1 MKRKIMMSAFAAGMT
16 SLMSFSVLAMPNG
29 TENYITREQ
38 AEAIALQ
45 HAGLKELEVK
55 FVKGSLSYD
64 DGKAEYEIEFWKDH
78 KEYDYE
84 IDAVT
89 GNILSYDYDIES
101 YVIPGSQNGS
111 GKQST
116 SSKDTG
122 SYITDAQAKATALQH
137 AGFQESDVQF
147 VNGYLS
153 KDDGRAE
160 YEIEFKDTGSYITDA
175 QAKATALQHAGFQ
188 ESDVQFVNGYL
199 SKDDGRAEYEIEFWK
214 DNREYDYEIDAVT
227 GEILGYDY
235 DIESYAIPD
244 TQTVSGN
251 ESNASKETGY
261 LTESQAKAIA
271 LQHAKLDESSVQAV
285 RCGFDYDDGRAEYEI
300 EFRQGRMEYEY
311 TIDAVTGK
319 ILEYDMDYDD

>member
-55 FVKGSLSYD
+55 FVKGSISYD

-116 SSKDTG
+116 SS
-122 SYITDAQAKATALQH
+122 
-137 AGFQESDVQF
+137 
-147 VNGYLS
+147 
-153 KDDGRAE
+153 
-160 YEIEFKDTGSYITDA
+160 KDTGSYITDA

>member
-160 YEIEFKDTGSYITDA
+160 YEIEF
-175 QAKATALQHAGFQ
+175 
-188 ESDVQFVNGYL
+188 
-199 SKDDGRAEYEIEFWK
+199 WK

>member
-101 YVIPGSQNGS
+101 YVIPGLQNGS

-122 SYITDAQAKATALQH
+122 SC
-137 AGFQESDVQF
+137 
-147 VNGYLS
+147 
-153 KDDGRAE
+153 
-160 YEIEFKDTGSYITDA
+160 ITDA

-311 TIDAVTGK
+311 TIDALTGNV
-319 ILEYDMDYDD
+319 LEYDMDYDD

>member
-160 YEIEFKDTGSYITDA
+160 YEIEF
-175 QAKATALQHAGFQ
+175 
-188 ESDVQFVNGYL
+188 
-199 SKDDGRAEYEIEFWK
+199 WK
-214 DNREYDYEIDAVT
+214 DNREYDYEIDAIT

-235 DIESYAIPD
+235 DIESYAILD

>member
-101 YVIPGSQNGS
+101 YVIPGLQNGS

-116 SSKDTG
+116 SS
-122 SYITDAQAKATALQH
+122 
-137 AGFQESDVQF
+137 
-147 VNGYLS
+147 
-153 KDDGRAE
+153 
-160 YEIEFKDTGSYITDA
+160 KDTGSYITDA

>member
-101 YVIPGSQNGS
+101 Y
-111 GKQST
+111 
-116 SSKDTG
+116 
-122 SYITDAQAKATALQH
+122 
-137 AGFQESDVQF
+137 
-147 VNGYLS
+147 
-153 KDDGRAE
+153 
-160 YEIEFKDTGSYITDA
+160 
-175 QAKATALQHAGFQ
+175 
-188 ESDVQFVNGYL
+188 
-199 SKDDGRAEYEIEFWK
+199 
-214 DNREYDYEIDAVT
+214 
-227 GEILGYDY
+227 
-235 DIESYAIPD
+235 AIPD